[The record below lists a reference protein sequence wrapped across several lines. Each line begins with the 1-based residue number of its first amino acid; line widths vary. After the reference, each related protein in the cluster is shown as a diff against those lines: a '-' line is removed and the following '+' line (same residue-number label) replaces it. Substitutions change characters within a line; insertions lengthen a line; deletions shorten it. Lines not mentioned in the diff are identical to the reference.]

1 LVLELPVCIL
11 KLFHL
16 RVIQLQAAPDNF
28 TGAFAQTLLE
38 QISWYV
44 FAASAHLS
52 LRSHER
58 RETGKRDCY
67 GNFKEG
73 CLHR

>member
-1 LVLELPVCIL
+1 LPVRIL

-28 TGAFAQTLLE
+28 TGALTQTLLE

-44 FAASAHLS
+44 FAASAPLG
-52 LRSHER
+52 LRSYER

-67 GNFKEG
+67 GNFNEG